1 MATTSIRLILAAHAL
16 RKGLVAVAG
25 SSVLC
30 LGVALILLPG
40 PSTLLIALGLTIL
53 ATEFGWARRLLYPF
67 RRFLRWLRDA
77 VRRALGA
84 GSAPGS
90 A

>member
-1 MATTSIRLILAAHAL
+1 MSTTSIRLILAAHAL
-16 RKGLVAVAG
+16 RKGLVIVVG
-25 SSVLC
+25 SSVLF
-30 LGVALILLPG
+30 LGVALVLLPG
-40 PSTLLIALGLTIL
+40 PSTLLIALGLAIL
-53 ATEFGWARRLLYPF
+53 ATEFEWARKLLYPF